1 MRARHAAGLCAFY
14 GRAAIELSLEQ
25 VLYYIEL
32 LNDGKEEGKKGGG
45 TEATFD
51 EPEEKGQPTYRAE
64 TLRTWIP
71 APDQD

>member
-1 MRARHAAGLCAFY
+1 MYYMDL
-14 GRAAIELSLEQ
+14 LE
-25 VLYYIEL
+25 
-32 LNDGKEEGKKGGG
+32 DSKEEKAG
-45 TEATFD
+45 TETTFD